1 MKKSIIILK
10 NLYSIWKYRRILMR
24 CSDEVKIHT
33 GEDNGLLT
41 AVAGNDEVYDGIF
54 IAHRL
59 NTVVTMSPKEL
70 KKDLNNLD
78 AVIEK
83 FDLKR

>member
-1 MKKSIIILK
+1 MKNITILK
-10 NLYSIWKYRRILMR
+10 NLYCIWKYRNILMR

-41 AVAGNDEVYDGIF
+41 QVAGNDEVYDGIF

-59 NTVVTMSPKEL
+59 NTVVSMNPKEL
-70 KKDLNNLD
+70 KNDLKKLD
-78 AVIEK
+78 QVIEK
-83 FDLKR
+83 FDLKK